1 MRLLKYI
8 AISIALICVA
18 GESLACWGPWTMP
31 EEYHMYRV
39 CEQPSVPTINIKG
52 CTPAMARNCE
62 EWQRLTSATIP
73 LEDIYEVVYNI
84 SLEEFEEMYWN
95 SEYIYPNKFAEWI
108 TKQDSAIMEFLLL
121 AKTNEYIRVKRN
133 SRWYYPSMRIM
144 GARMTIEEIAERAL
158 SVQDAR
164 LRDRYLLQAI
174 RALFSLSRYEECI
187 ALWNNEVSRLPED
200 NLMRQLIQPYIAG
213 AEFRVNG
220 SKRAMVYFA
229 QVGDVNSMLYCA
241 GRTGERLSEVDALDL
256 ICQYAPNAPYVAQTL
271 QKYIRYIESM
281 GDFYWDTQWC
291 EEERDKLCSLCLR
304 MTTNK
309 ACDNPAMWYYTA
321 AFLMAQKGDTLRAS
335 DLLGLAEKSKSSA
348 FIDESIKVL
357 RIYLD
362 AKLLPY
368 NAAYENKLFAQLKWL
383 DAKVVSGIDD
393 EVRRNTAHIYT
404 NKSHYYWSDMMRR
417 ILLVEVCPRMIKAGK
432 TTRALQLANMADN
445 RKLGLV
451 DKIEVYDYVD
461 VGDEWVY
468 QPVES
473 YTMEEYRYSYNYNR
487 FDYNNSFF
495 EMIDSLGVDVAVRYV
510 DNVRSSKAEFD
521 SYLNARSYTN
531 SDYLDDIVGTQYL
544 RNMKYREAV
553 EYLGRVDKKYYVW
566 HSNVYMDCD
575 PFSIERREI
584 KCKADF
590 RYDFARDMYALE
602 HSLNLTE
609 EPNRRA
615 ELLLRYAVGLK
626 NSFDACW
633 GLTQYYRGV
642 NYWGQVCEKRDWK
655 NEAPAIAARRR
666 VEELVQEACDIATCD
681 EVAANIQYALCNYKT
696 VATRYPNTTK
706 GELVRGSC
714 DHLADYH
721 ITSLPFRR

>member
-1 MRLLKYI
+1 MKLPKYI
-8 AISIALICVA
+8 AISIALITVA
-18 GESLACWGPWTMP
+18 SEASACWGPWDTP
-31 EEYHMYRV
+31 DGCYMYRV
-39 CEQPSVPTINIKG
+39 SEPASVPSMNIKG
-52 CTPAMARNCE
+52 CTPAIAQNCE
-62 EWQRLTSATIP
+62 EWQSLTSETIP
-73 LEDIYEVVYNI
+73 LEDIYEVVYKMP
-84 SLEEFEEMYWN
+84 LEEFEIMCYTREI
-95 SEYIYPNKFAEWI
+95 IYTNKFAEWI
-108 TKQDSAIMEFLLL
+108 TKYDIAIMEFLLL
-121 AKTNEYIRVKRN
+121 AKTNEHIRVERN
-133 SRWYYPSMRIM
+133 SRWYYPSMKVV
-144 GARMTIEEIAERAL
+144 GERMTIEEIAQKAL
-158 SVQDAR
+158 ETRDER

-187 ALWNNEVSRLPED
+187 ALWRDEVSHLPKD
-200 NLMRQLIQPYIAG
+200 NLMRQLIYPYIAG

-220 SKRAMVYFA
+220 STRAMIYFA
-229 QVGDVNSMLYCA
+229 ELGDISSMLYCA
-241 GRTGERLSEVDALDL
+241 GRTGEKLSVVDAIDL
-256 ICQYAPNAPYVAQTL
+256 VCQYAPNSPYIAQTL
-271 QKYIRYIESM
+271 QKYVRSIEPL
-281 GDFYWDTQWC
+281 GEYLC
-291 EEERDKLCSLCLR
+291 EDECSVDEDVEKLYSLCLQ
-304 MTTNK
+304 MANN
-309 ACDNPAMWYYTA
+309 ASCDDPAMWYYTA
-321 AFLMAQKGDTLRAS
+321 AFIMDLKGDAVSAS
-335 DLLGLAEKSKSSA
+335 HLLGLAEKSKSSA
-348 FIDESIKVL
+348 FIADSVKVF

-451 DKIEVYDYVD
+451 DKIEIYDYVD

-473 YTMEEYRYSYNYNR
+473 YTMEEYRYSYNDNM

-544 RNMKYREAV
+544 RNMRYREAV
-553 EYLGRVDKKYYVW
+553 EYLGRVDKKYYRW

-584 KCKADF
+584 KYKADF

-602 HSLNLTE
+602 QSLNLTE

-615 ELLLRYAVGLK
+615 ELLMQYAIGIR
-626 NSFDACW
+626 NSFDVCW
-633 GLTQYYRGV
+633 GLTQFYRGV
-642 NYWGQVCEKRDWK
+642 SYWGQICEKRDWI
-655 NEAPAIAARRR
+655 NEAPAIAARNR
-666 VEELVQEACDIATCD
+666 VRELVQQACTIVTDD
-681 EVAANIQYALCNYKT
+681 EVAANIEYSLQNYRT
-696 VATRYPNTTK
+696 VAKRYPNTTK
-706 GELVRGSC
+706 GQLVRGSC
-714 DHLADYH
+714 DNLVDYN
-721 ITSLPFRR
+721 IMSR